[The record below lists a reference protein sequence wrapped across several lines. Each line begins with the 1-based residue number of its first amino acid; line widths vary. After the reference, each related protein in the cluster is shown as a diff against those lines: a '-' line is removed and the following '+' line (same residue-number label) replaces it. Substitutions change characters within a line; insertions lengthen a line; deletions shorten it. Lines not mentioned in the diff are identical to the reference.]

1 MGKTQIYIP
10 PPLDAELERI
20 RVKYGDD
27 RISQTARRLIRKG
40 LETIKV
46 EEG

>member
-1 MGKTQIYIP
+1 MARTQIYIP

-40 LETIKV
+40 IEAIKV